1 MKLNDSQAVQQAKA
15 FWQAQFERL
24 QAYFKL

>member
-1 MKLNDSQAVQQAKA
+1 MKLADAEAVQQAKA

-24 QAYFKL
+24 REYLRI